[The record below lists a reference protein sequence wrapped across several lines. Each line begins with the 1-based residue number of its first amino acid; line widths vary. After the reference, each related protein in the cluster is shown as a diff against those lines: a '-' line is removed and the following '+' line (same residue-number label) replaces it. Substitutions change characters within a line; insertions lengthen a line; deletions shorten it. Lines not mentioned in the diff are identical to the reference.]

1 MSTIGQNSDKQN
13 KLSLN
18 ENHFSV
24 DLNQSSNE
32 ELVCFRILIIFINI
46 LIIYKFIINWIKKNN
61 FFLFLILNVFRV

>member
-24 DLNQSSNE
+24 DHNQSSNE
-32 ELVCFRILIIFINI
+32 ELVCFSIFIIFINI
-46 LIIYKFIINWIKKNN
+46 SIIYKFIINWIKKK
-61 FFLFLILNVFRV
+61 FLILNVFFNFKFI

>member
-46 LIIYKFIINWIKKNN
+46 LIIYKFIIN
-61 FFLFLILNVFRV
+61 